1 MKCPLPESSVCPDT
15 STCQSYLNKTFDY
28 YSSVVSQ
35 FYVTE
40 PENDYVIRG
49 NAAIVRCKIPSFVS
63 DFVQVESWV
72 MDDGQILS
80 INNTNAADGTFSKRI
95 SDSSSVF
102 TQYPK
107 YPSLIE

>member
-1 MKCPLPESSVCPDT
+1 MMCPLPVSSVCPNT
-15 STCQSYLNKTFDY
+15 STCQFQPKASNY

-72 MDDGQILS
+72 MDDGQILT
-80 INNTNAADGTFSKRI
+80 INNTNAAEGTF
-95 SDSSSVF
+95 F
-102 TQYPK
+102 
-107 YPSLIE
+107 

>member
-1 MKCPLPESSVCPDT
+1 MKCPLPVSSVCPNT
-15 STCQSYLNKTFDY
+15 STCQFQPKAPDY

-63 DFVQVESWV
+63 DFVHVETWV
-72 MDDGQILS
+72 MEDGQILS
-80 INNTNAADGTFSKRI
+80 INNTNAAEGTFSKWT
-95 SDSSSVF
+95 SDSLSTL
-102 TQYPK
+102 TQYILYIP
-107 YPSLIE
+107 I